1 MGLLKAV
8 DMKICRESFVH
19 LNFTI
24 ALVLK
29 ALTELRRVKDGDVGY
44 GFLLNCGFGFDS
56 IFQRL

>member
-24 ALVLK
+24 ALVFK
-29 ALTELRRVKDGDVGY
+29 ALTELRRVKDGGVG
-44 GFLLNCGFGFDS
+44 FWVSVELWFC
-56 IFQRL
+56 I